1 MFNGCDGLNK
11 RITRLV
17 IVVVSIVSF
26 ALVLLFLTSF
36 YKPMSMTV
44 VKDESSLY
52 SNNWSGYAAA
62 SSPLGTTTFNSIS
75 ASWIVPEVTSALA
88 PGYSS
93 VWIGIG
99 GSLERSTRLI
109 QAGTEQDVASNGMK
123 NYYAWFEALPRPTV
137 NVGRVLPGDIINVRI
152 DRVGDPQSTR
162 WHVSLS
168 RESKGIVTTLAD
180 SDVTLRIN
188 SKSMMGSAEFIV
200 EAPAI
205 VSGRTIS
212 QYLPLADFSTVT
224 FTNCTTNLGG
234 IGSLPNLYQF
244 TMTSDGTKDGTLLAS
259 PSVLSNDGF
268 KVNRLKSSQ

>member
-1 MFNGCDGLNK
+1 
-11 RITRLV
+11 V
-17 IVVVSIVSF
+17 IAISIVLF
-26 ALVLLFLTSF
+26 AVVLLYLIF
-36 YKPMSMTV
+36 YYTPISLV
-44 VKDESSLY
+44 GRESNLY

-62 SSPLGTTTFNSIS
+62 VTSSSTTAFNSIS
-75 ASWIVPEVTSALA
+75 ASWRVPEVASAPA

-93 VWIGIG
+93 VWIGIS
-99 GSLERSTRLI
+99 GSLERSNRLI
-109 QAGTEQDVASNGMK
+109 QAGTEQDVASDGSK